1 MGIYI
6 YIYIYMFKLDD
17 DLGANIGIILI
28 NVMMRMVLIIRRE
41 DRWRLSS
48 YSNSIIWCNI
58 SFF

>member
-6 YIYIYMFKLDD
+6 YIYKLDD

-41 DRWRLSS
+41 DR
-48 YSNSIIWCNI
+48 
-58 SFF
+58 

>member
-1 MGIYI
+1 MGI

-41 DRWRLSS
+41 DR
-48 YSNSIIWCNI
+48 
-58 SFF
+58 